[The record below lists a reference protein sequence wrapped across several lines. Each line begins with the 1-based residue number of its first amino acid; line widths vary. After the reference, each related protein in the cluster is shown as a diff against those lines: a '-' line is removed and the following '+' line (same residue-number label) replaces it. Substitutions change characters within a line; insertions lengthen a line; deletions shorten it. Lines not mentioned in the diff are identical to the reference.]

1 MKYKWIVKNAYINF
15 KLNNLY
21 MLINPSHKIYLK
33 KDMCYCF
40 EIYIKYRIFN
50 NCILVCDMLDNWWK
64 LISSTLHLDKSH
76 IKYNYLSNTFI
87 VSDFELGIKLESN
100 LLTKF
105 NFEFYNGLILN
116 QLSITNGLS
125 LKRENYNKSLK
136 FSNCK
141 FNKEFC
147 IARINISKQIVFENI
162 YFLENVFIEW
172 VNFNENSCL
181 RFFKCN
187 FKKQCNFK
195 YNIFYNEID
204 FLDIY
209 AKELILEQ
217 NIFNKFLYIQNST
230 INNINLWKNKFK
242 NRCYFMDS
250 VFGNKNNENIKLNFS
265 NAHFEDNAYFNNSEF
280 YSYADFHE
288 CEFDDIACFYGVKF
302 YKAPNF
308 SACYFKEPKAVN
320 LINVDIDKLDF
331 KSVEKYIEDNYKD
344 ESYKNETKGIQDEKE
359 IFKIQNE
366 YRLRYAKNL
375 KDSFR
380 VIKDVL
386 ITQNNTLE
394 AQEWHKLELYAKEK
408 ELEIQLSKNKN
419 DNLKKESKNQ
429 VYNPKDYEKFNYS
442 KIISLIIFLLK
453 TIGYLSVNILI
464 IIELVLVAPFFT
476 IMFYCVYV
484 VFFIYKILTFILK
497 SFYPLD
503 INKFIIF
510 WRIKFN
516 KIKRKLI
523 VSGRKMLD
531 FTLWFDCVLL
541 QVYRNT
547 SNHHTNFLK
556 ILNFTILMISLYA
569 FMGFVFSK
577 TINFISSF
585 NSVSIII
592 ANYFILFAL
601 IMVFFNVKR
610 QLYQQGSILFFGI
623 FGIFIILMMSFLLPV
638 YIPTFCFLVYFASI
652 LFFYLLFLC
661 EIKLFVFILRL
672 VAYGCLIVV
681 IILKPQLINPF
692 VGIFSSDKLYESK
705 FEKRLNDLN
714 TSAIIN
720 LASILQNDFNL
731 HLKDQN
737 ISFTELNSAK
747 ALIIANK
754 EKLKEIL
761 SKVYNDKYVSDY
773 KKVLNEL
780 ENNTSNVKN
789 IIEEIDNKN
798 NNSVVSAQLNKF
810 LKLNFNQE
818 IDILYAIKSNFSI
831 SEKLSPEQMALFDQK
846 DSQDKLKS
854 VLALLKFKSSF
865 EGILK
870 IINQDEI
877 TENTIKSTGVL
888 YGIILLLCIFSLQKT
903 ARKNSIVP
911 S

>member
-1 MKYKWIVKNAYINF
+1 MERNIHNIELEIPNSGIFIMGLENENLIISLDLAKFECKKKLNAGELAKPLHPYIIYEVLEKNNKNNFNDVKIIDKIEDENNIIYYFNFRLILKENEDNKNKEALKTLSFMQNFIPAYFFSYQIIGDSKAIPKNVLEYLKNRYGYEGKNYKSIFKKEVYINCNCFERLNFSHCEFESKVSLRFLKDNKYK
-15 KLNNLY
+15 
-21 MLINPSHKIYLK
+21 
-33 KDMCYCF
+33 
-40 EIYIKYRIFN
+40 
-50 NCILVCDMLDNWWK
+50 
-64 LISSTLHLDKSH
+64 
-76 IKYNYLSNTFI
+76 
-87 VSDFELGIKLESN
+87 
-100 LLTKF
+100 
-105 NFEFYNGLILN
+105 EFHNGVD
-116 QLSITNGLS
+116 
-125 LKRENYNKSLK
+125 
-136 FSNCK
+136 FSNCIFK
-141 FNKEFC
+141 NEVDFSYFASGTPLPDNKYYNNAQNTLFKDC
-147 IARINISKQIVFENI
+147 IFENKVDFHNSKITNNI
-162 YFLENVFIEW
+162 YFN
-172 VNFNENSCL
+172 
-181 RFFKCN
+181 
-187 FKKQCNFK
+187 
-195 YNIFYNEID
+195 
-204 FLDIY
+204 
-209 AKELILEQ
+209 
-217 NIFNKFLYIQNST
+217 
-230 INNINLWKNKFK
+230 
-242 NRCYFMDS
+242 
-250 VFGNKNNENIKLNFS
+250 
-265 NAHFEDNAYFNNSEF
+265 NAHFKDYV
-280 YSYADFHE
+280 DFHE
-288 CEFDDIACFYGVKF
+288 CEFEKTASFYGVRFEKV
-302 YKAPNF
+302 PNF

-320 LINVDIDKLDF
+320 LTNVNIDKLDF
-331 KSVEKYIEDNYKD
+331 KSLEQYIEDNYKD

-366 YRLRYAKNL
+366 HQLRYAKNL

-386 ITQNNTLE
+386 ITQNNKLE
-394 AQEWHKLELYAKEK
+394 VQEWHKLELYAKEK

-442 KIISLIIFLLK
+442 KIIPLIIFLLK
-453 TIGYLSVNILI
+453 IIGHLSVNILI
-464 IIELVLVAPFFT
+464 FVELVLVAPFFT

-497 SFYPLD
+497 PFYPLD

-531 FTLWFDCVLL
+531 FTLWSDCVLL

-577 TINFISSF
+577 TINFILSL

-592 ANYFILFAL
+592 ASYIILLVFAL
-601 IMVFFNVKR
+601 MLVNVKK
-610 QLYQQGSILFFGI
+610 QLYQYAVILIFMLCGAFTISMILF
-623 FGIFIILMMSFLLPV
+623 LSSE
-638 YIPTFCFLVYFASI
+638 YISIFCFLIYFLGVLI
-652 LFFYLLFLC
+652 FYLFFIC
-661 EIKLFVFILRL
+661 KIKLFIFLVRFFAYMIFI
-672 VAYGCLIVV
+672 AT
-681 IILKPQLINPF
+681 IITKPQFINPF
-692 VGIFSSDKLYESK
+692 TGVFSSDKLYESQ
-705 FEKRLNDLN
+705 FEKSLNDLN
-714 TSAIIN
+714 ASAIVN

-761 SKVYNDKYVSDY
+761 SKMYNDKYVSDY

-810 LKLNFNQE
+810 LKLNFSQE

>member
-1 MKYKWIVKNAYINF
+1 
-15 KLNNLY
+15 
-21 MLINPSHKIYLK
+21 
-33 KDMCYCF
+33 
-40 EIYIKYRIFN
+40 
-50 NCILVCDMLDNWWK
+50 
-64 LISSTLHLDKSH
+64 
-76 IKYNYLSNTFI
+76 
-87 VSDFELGIKLESN
+87 
-100 LLTKF
+100 
-105 NFEFYNGLILN
+105 
-116 QLSITNGLS
+116 
-125 LKRENYNKSLK
+125 
-136 FSNCK
+136 
-141 FNKEFC
+141 
-147 IARINISKQIVFENI
+147 
-162 YFLENVFIEW
+162 
-172 VNFNENSCL
+172 
-181 RFFKCN
+181 
-187 FKKQCNFK
+187 
-195 YNIFYNEID
+195 
-204 FLDIY
+204 
-209 AKELILEQ
+209 
-217 NIFNKFLYIQNST
+217 
-230 INNINLWKNKFK
+230 
-242 NRCYFMDS
+242 
-250 VFGNKNNENIKLNFS
+250 
-265 NAHFEDNAYFNNSEF
+265 
-280 YSYADFHE
+280 
-288 CEFDDIACFYGVKF
+288 
-302 YKAPNF
+302 
-308 SACYFKEPKAVN
+308 
-320 LINVDIDKLDF
+320 
-331 KSVEKYIEDNYKD
+331 
-344 ESYKNETKGIQDEKE
+344 
-359 IFKIQNE
+359 
-366 YRLRYAKNL
+366 
-375 KDSFR
+375 
-380 VIKDVL
+380 
-386 ITQNNTLE
+386 
-394 AQEWHKLELYAKEK
+394 
-408 ELEIQLSKNKN
+408 
-419 DNLKKESKNQ
+419 
-429 VYNPKDYEKFNYS
+429 S

-592 ANYFILFAL
+592 ASYIILL
-601 IMVFFNVKR
+601 VFTLMLVNVKK
-610 QLYQQGSILFFGI
+610 QLYQYGVILIFMLCGAFTISMILF
-623 FGIFIILMMSFLLPV
+623 LSSE
-638 YIPTFCFLVYFASI
+638 YISIFCFLIYFLGVLI
-652 LFFYLLFLC
+652 FYLFFIC
-661 EIKLFVFILRL
+661 KIKLFIFLVRFFAYMIFI
-672 VAYGCLIVV
+672 AT
-681 IILKPQLINPF
+681 IITKPQFINPF
-692 VGIFSSDKLYESK
+692 TGVFSSDKLYESK

-714 TSAIIN
+714 TSAIM
-720 LASILQNDFNL
+720 ILTDISQDNFNL
-731 HLKDQN
+731 PSKDQN
-737 ISFTELNSAK
+737 ISLTELNSAK

-810 LKLNFNQE
+810 LKLNFSQE

-854 VLALLKFKSSF
+854 VLTLLKFKSSF
-865 EGILK
+865 EGILEV
-870 IINQDEI
+870 INQDEI
-877 TENTIKSTGVL
+877 IQNIIKSTSVL
-888 YGIILLLCIFSLQKT
+888 YSIILLLCIFSLQKT